1 MTTLEANPIAFFF
14 SPLSPL
20 LGVGT
25 PTVLFGAGVS
35 MHRKVRLCGQD
46 GQVANVPN

>member
-1 MTTLEANPIAFFF
+1 MTTLEAKPIAFFF

-25 PTVLFGAGVS
+25 PTVLFGVGVS
-35 MHRKVRLCGQD
+35 MSLKVRLCGQG
-46 GQVANVPN
+46 GQVANVPK